1 MTLFKGKY
9 RIESNRL
16 QNWDYSGNGHY
27 FVTIVTENRDCIFGE
42 IENNVLIPSD
52 FGIIADIEWLTS
64 FKIRKELILDEY
76 ILMPNHLHAII
87 IIESASIVKPDGRL
101 ARLDSDRPARL
112 DSDRPARLDSDRPA
126 RLDSDRLA
134 RLDSDHQ
141 SRLDSDHPSR
151 LNSDRLTRLD
161 SGHPDQLETG
171 RPARLE
177 TGLDKTNPKLYR
189 KPKSI
194 SSFIAGYKSSVITKI
209 DDFIDQNNLDL
220 AKYNKDNKLWQSN
233 YHDHIIRNMEEYS
246 RIKTYIQNNP
256 MNWNKNKPN

>member
-1 MTLFKGKY
+1 M
-9 RIESNRL
+9 
-16 QNWDYSGNGHY
+16 
-27 FVTIVTENRDCIFGE
+27 
-42 IENNVLIPSD
+42 
-52 FGIIADIEWLTS
+52 A
-64 FKIRKELILDEY
+64 IR
-76 ILMPNHLHAII
+76 
-87 IIESASIVKPDGRL
+87 S
-101 ARLDSDRPARL
+101 
-112 DSDRPARLDSDRPA
+112 
-126 RLDSDRLA
+126 
-134 RLDSDHQ
+134 
-141 SRLDSDHPSR
+141 
-151 LNSDRLTRLD
+151 
-161 SGHPDQLETG
+161 QLETG

>member
-101 ARLDSDRPARL
+101 
-112 DSDRPARLDSDRPA
+112 ARLDSDRPA